1 VNKKKQRRE
10 WREQRAREIL
20 EEEEMQKRL
29 DEAEPVD

>member
-10 WREQRAREIL
+10 WREQRARENL